1 MPTLCKQAKHEWISV
16 IYLFHSDFCFIQ
28 YFIIFFTNTFATLGT
43 IKLLYVYLF
52 PLRVLRFFS
61 MGTIIGINLKFW
73 QKLLYYLMMS
83 WETDMVKKDVMVSH
97 REKSILSKMKW
108 FVLVH
113 PLQLQNFHFKW
124 FWTWPSA
131 EHQHTTWNLL
141 G

>member
-1 MPTLCKQAKHEWISV
+1 MQTSKTWVDICNIPFSQWF
-16 IYLFHSDFCFIQ
+16 LFHSVFYNFFHKYFCYSGDHKIIIRVFIS
-28 YFIIFFTNTFATLGT
+28 FKGFKI
-43 IKLLYVYLF
+43 
-52 PLRVLRFFS
+52 FS